1 MLYVFA
7 GDNNYAI
14 DQKIKSVIA
23 DELKSNPGSDIHN
36 IDELTTKLHEIYSL
50 MDGYSLFS
58 SHKIIVIKNPI
69 KINGFSEGYEKLM
82 GQASDNALIIAG
94 HEMDKRTS
102 MYKFFKK
109 QQNFME
115 FNSLSP
121 AELNKWVVEYS
132 KSIGAI
138 ISSFDATFLIGRLG
152 NDQYLLKNEIDKL
165 ALLGNN
171 INKSNIQNFSD
182 QTIESSIFD
191 LIEATFSGNPKK
203 ALEIYDEQI
212 QLKVEPIQIMYL
224 LTWQLISLS
233 YMYLGKNLSSQELE
247 KKYKVKSFFQSKAR
261 RVVDR
266 MSYPEFRGLV
276 SRIAD
281 IDYKSKTSSLE
292 LDEALR
298 NFIVTIS

>member
-1 MLYVFA
+1 MLYVLA
-7 GDNNYAI
+7 GDNKYMI
-14 DQKIKSVIA
+14 DQKIQYIIS
-23 DELKSNPGSDIHN
+23 DDLKSNPGSEVHSV
-36 IDELTTKLHEIYSL
+36 DELVAKLPDIYAL
-50 MDGYSLFS
+50 LDGYSLFS

-69 KINGFSEGYEKLM
+69 KINGFSEEHEKLI
-82 GQASDNALIIAG
+82 GQVGDNTLIISG
-94 HEMDKRTS
+94 NEMDKRTS
-102 MYKFFKK
+102 IYKFFRK
-109 QQNFME
+109 QQNFTE
-115 FNSLSP
+115 CNSLNP
-121 AELNKWVVEYS
+121 ADLNKWVVVYA
-132 KSIGAI
+132 KSIGAV

-165 ALLGNN
+165 ALLDNN
-171 INKSNIQNFSD
+171 ISKANIQNFSD

-191 LIEATFSGNPKK
+191 LIEATFNGNPKK

-224 LTWQLISLS
+224 LTWQLINLS
-233 YMYLGKNLSSQELE
+233 YVYLGKNMSSQDLE

-261 RVVDR
+261 RVIDK
-266 MSYPEFRGLV
+266 MDYPEFRSLV

-281 IDYKSKTSSLE
+281 IDYKSKTSSVE